1 MKYILLLILL
11 YSNSIFALDVEIS
24 SLENK
29 KPERVLYIGNSY
41 LYYNDSLHN
50 HVRRMLDEVYESEID
65 TTNYKSVTISG
76 SRSWHHDIDHSLN
89 YKNLGVKE
97 PFQLVIFQGGSGE
110 TNTANERNIFS
121 DQVSKI
127 VKKIKKAGAEAALY
141 MIHAYVEPHEDTDP
155 RMIENIKQMYIDAA
169 NRNDAL
175 VIPVGIAFENAY
187 KAEPNIKLH
196 KHYDGTHPNILGTYL
211 ASCVVFSSIT
221 QLSPLNIQYNY
232 YGEITNDDK
241 EFLQKIAHESV
252 EKFYN
257 IQLN

>member
-11 YSNSIFALDVEIS
+11 YSNSIFALDVEIT
-24 SLENK
+24 SLDNK
-29 KPERVLYIGNSY
+29 TPERVLYIGNSY

-89 YKNLGVKE
+89 YKNLGVKK

-110 TNTANERNIFS
+110 TNTVNERNIFS
-121 DQVSKI
+121 DEVSKI
-127 VKKIKKAGAEAALY
+127 VKKIQYAGAEAALY

-155 RMIENIKQMYIDAA
+155 RMIEDIKQMYIDAG
-169 NRNDAL
+169 NKNDAL

-187 KAEPNIKLH
+187 KAQPNIKLH

-221 QLSPLNIQYNY
+221 HLSPLNIQYSY
-232 YGEITNDDK
+232 FGEISDVDK
-241 EFLQKIAHESV
+241 KFLQKIAKETV
-252 EKFYN
+252 EDFYN
-257 IQLN
+257 IEL

>member
-29 KPERVLYIGNSY
+29 TPERVLYIGNSY

-89 YKNLGVKE
+89 YKNLGVKK

-110 TNTANERNIFS
+110 TNTVSERNIFS
-121 DQVSKI
+121 DEVSKI
-127 VKKIKKAGAEAALY
+127 VKKIQYAGAEAALY
-141 MIHAYVEPHEDTDP
+141 MIHAYVEPHKDTDP
-155 RMIENIKQMYIDAA
+155 RMIENIKQMYIDAG
-169 NRNDAL
+169 NKNDAL

-187 KAEPNIKLH
+187 KAQPNIKLH

-221 QLSPLNIQYNY
+221 HLSPLNIQYSY
-232 YGEITNDDK
+232 FGEIGDVDK
-241 EFLQKIAHESV
+241 KFLQKIAKETV
-252 EKFYN
+252 EDFYN
-257 IQLN
+257 IEL